1 MKHLDNNQIIKITD
15 ILKQLLADETIL
27 YLKARNAHW
36 NVEGRDF
43 QTIHLYFETLYN
55 ELQLV
60 IDEVAEKIR
69 TKDVYAPATMSEYLQ
84 FTHLSE
90 NPIINHDSLSYIKDL
105 LNDYEIIIGF
115 LNQSILEIE
124 DLNDVSTSDYLVG
137 LLEQHQK
144 TAWMLRSHL
153 K

>member
-84 FTHLSE
+84 LTHLSE

>member
-1 MKHLDNNQIIKITD
+1 MLTKEQKNKVAELLSH
-15 ILKQLLADETIL
+15 LLADETIL
-27 YLKARNAHW
+27 YLKTRNAHW
-36 NVEGRDF
+36 NVEGPDF
-43 QTIHLYFETLYN
+43 KTIHVYFEELYN

-69 TKDVYAPATMSEYLQ
+69 TKDYYAPATMSEYLELTQ
-84 FTHLSE
+84 LKE
-90 NPIINHDSLSYIKDL
+90 QRKEKYDSMTFIAELLKDHETIC
-105 LNDYEIIIGF
+105 DF
-115 LNQSILEIE
+115 LNKTVVEIE
-124 DLNDVSTSDYLVG
+124 SYKDVATSDYLVG

>member
-1 MKHLDNNQIIKITD
+1 MSFLSKEDINKIAN

-27 YLKARNAHW
+27 YLKTRNAHW
-36 NVEGRDF
+36 NVEGPDF
-43 QTIHLYFETLYN
+43 QQAHVYFETQYN

-84 FTHLSE
+84 LTHLKE
-90 NPIINHDSLSYIKDL
+90 NKIEKHDSLTFMQEL
-105 LNDYEIIIGF
+105 LNDYEIIIAF
-115 LNQSILEIE
+115 LNQSIIEIE
-124 DLNDVSTSDYLVG
+124 DLKDVSTSDYLVG

>member
-1 MKHLDNNQIIKITD
+1 MKYLSTEQVQKITD

-27 YLKARNAHW
+27 YLKTRNAHW
-36 NVEGRDF
+36 NVEGSDF
-43 QTIHLYFETLYN
+43 QTVHVFFETQYN
-55 ELQLV
+55 ELQLI

-69 TKDVYAPATMSEYLQ
+69 TKDIYAPATMSEYLQ
-84 FTHLSE
+84 LTHLKE
-90 NPIINHDSLSYIKDL
+90 NVIENHNSLTYMKEL
-105 LNDYEIIIGF
+105 LNDYEIIIAF
-115 LNQSILEIE
+115 LNQSIVEIE

>member
-1 MKHLDNNQIIKITD
+1 MKFLKPEEVTKITN
-15 ILKQLLADETIL
+15 ILKQLLADETLL
-27 YLKARNAHW
+27 YLKTRKAHW
-36 NVEGRDF
+36 NVEGPDF
-43 QTIHLYFETLYN
+43 QTAHVYFETQYN

-84 FTHLSE
+84 LTHLNE
-90 NPIINHDSLSYIKDL
+90 NILDKHDSLTYMKEL
-105 LNDYEIIIGF
+105 LNDYEIIIAF
-115 LNQSILEIE
+115 LNQAIVEIE
-124 DLNDVSTSDYLVG
+124 DLKDVSTSDYLVG

>member
-1 MKHLDNNQIIKITD
+1 MKYLSTEQIQKITD

-27 YLKARNAHW
+27 YLKTRNAHW
-36 NVEGRDF
+36 NVEGSDF
-43 QTIHLYFETLYN
+43 QTVHVFFETQYN
-55 ELQLV
+55 ELQLI

-69 TKDVYAPATMSEYLQ
+69 TKDIYAPATMSEYLQ
-84 FTHLSE
+84 LTHLKE
-90 NPIINHDSLSYIKDL
+90 NVIENHNSLTYMKEL
-105 LNDYEIIIGF
+105 LNDYEIIIAF
-115 LNQSILEIE
+115 LNQSIVEIE

>member
-1 MKHLDNNQIIKITD
+1 MNFLSKEQIDTIAN

-27 YLKARNAHW
+27 YLKTRNAHW
-36 NVEGRDF
+36 NVEGPDF
-43 QTIHLYFETLYN
+43 QQAHVYFETQYN

-84 FTHLSE
+84 LTHLKE
-90 NPIINHDSLSYIKDL
+90 NVIEKHDSLTYMKEL
-105 LNDYEIIIGF
+105 LNDYEIIIAF
-115 LNQSILEIE
+115 LNQSIIEIE
-124 DLNDVSTSDYLVG
+124 DLKDVSTSDYLVG

>member
-1 MKHLDNNQIIKITD
+1 MNFLNQEQVNKISN
-15 ILKQLLADETIL
+15 ILKQLLADETLL
-27 YLKARNAHW
+27 YLKTRNAHW
-36 NVEGRDF
+36 NVEGPDF
-43 QTIHLYFETLYN
+43 QTIHVYFETQYN

-84 FTHLSE
+84 LTHLKESKFE
-90 NPIINHDSLSYIKDL
+90 KHDSLSYMKEL
-105 LNDYEIIIGF
+105 LNDYEIIIAF
-115 LNQSILEIE
+115 LNESIKEIE

>member
-1 MKHLDNNQIIKITD
+1 MNFLSKEQVNKIAD
-15 ILKQLLADETIL
+15 ILKQLLADETLL
-27 YLKARNAHW
+27 YLKTRNAHW
-36 NVEGRDF
+36 NVEGPDF
-43 QTIHLYFETLYN
+43 QTVHVYFETQYN

-69 TKDVYAPATMSEYLQ
+69 TKDVYAPATMGEYLQ
-84 FTHLSE
+84 LTHLKESKFE
-90 NPIINHDSLSYIKDL
+90 KHDSLSYMKEL
-105 LNDYEIIIGF
+105 LNDYEVIITF
-115 LNQSILEIE
+115 LNQSIKEIE